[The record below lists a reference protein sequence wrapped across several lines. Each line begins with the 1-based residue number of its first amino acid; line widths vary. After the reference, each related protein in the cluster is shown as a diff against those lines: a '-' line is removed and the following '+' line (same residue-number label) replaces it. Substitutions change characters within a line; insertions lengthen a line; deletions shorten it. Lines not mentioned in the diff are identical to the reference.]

1 MSQLDALVAV
11 SALVGAGPLDHLF
24 TGTDEAPYA
33 FSGLVKQY
41 GALPTHDTIL
51 AHTGR
56 RWAPLPSLAPII
68 STCSRTVRRGHAQ
81 AGRQGDQRPARPE
94 QQRRARALKVMT
106 EAIMMLAQRKMGKN
120 VVDFRQATRSS

>member
-51 AHTGR
+51 AHTGETVGT
-56 RWAPLPSLAPII
+56 AAEPSAYYLDLLQNRFVEDTLKLAGKETNALLDPNNKD
-68 STCSRTVRRGHAQ
+68 VPG
-81 AGRQGDQRPARPE
+81 
-94 QQRRARALKVMT
+94 ALKVMT
-106 EAIMMLAQRKMGKN
+106 EAIMMLDQRKMG
-120 VVDFRQATRSS
+120 